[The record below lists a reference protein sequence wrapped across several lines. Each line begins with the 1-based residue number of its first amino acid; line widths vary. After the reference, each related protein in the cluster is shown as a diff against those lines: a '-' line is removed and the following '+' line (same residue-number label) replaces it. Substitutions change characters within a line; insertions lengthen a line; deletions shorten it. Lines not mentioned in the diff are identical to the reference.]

1 MSSRGNP
8 LSGAAAIAGIGA
20 TEFSKDSGRSELH
33 LACEAVLAAIADAG
47 LEPSDVDGMV
57 TFTADTNAE
66 IHVARNTGM
75 GELTFFSRI
84 PHGGGAACGTI
95 QQAAMAVAT
104 GAAEVV
110 VCYRA
115 FNERSGVR
123 YGLGQAGRPLETG
136 ADSAAY
142 AWLNPFGLSTPA
154 QWVAM
159 FARRYMHEYG
169 ATSEDFGRVAVVD
182 RRHAAN
188 NPAAWFYQR
197 PITLEDHQASR
208 WIAEP
213 LHLLDCCQETDGGQA
228 LVVVSAE
235 RARDLPHPPA
245 VILGA
250 AQGTGDDQHMM
261 TSYYRPVIT
270 GIPEMGLV
278 GRQLYTQ
285 SGLRPGDVDAAILY
299 DHFTPL
305 VLPQLEELGFCGVG
319 EARDFIADGN
329 LEIGGRLPLNTHGG
343 QLGEAYLHGM
353 NGIAE
358 AVRLVRG
365 ASVNQPAGPD
375 GRGVNNVIVTAGTG
389 VPTSGLLLGRDM

>member
-1 MSSRGNP
+1 MR
-8 LSGAAAIAGIGA
+8 AASVLPGSAAVVGIGA
-20 TEFSKDSGRSELH
+20 TEFSKNSGRSELQ
-33 LACEAVLAAIADAG
+33 LACEAVLAAVADAG
-47 LEPSDVDGMV
+47 LVPADVDGLV
-57 TFTADTNAE
+57 TFTAETNSE

-75 GELTFFSRI
+75 GEVTFFSRI
-84 PHGGGAACGTI
+84 GYGGGAGCGTV

-115 FNERSGVR
+115 FNERSGER
-123 YGLGQAGRPLETG
+123 YGLGQADRPMDTS
-136 ADSAAY
+136 ADRAAY
-142 AWLNPFGLSTPA
+142 AWMTPSGLNTPA

-169 ATSEDFGRVAVVD
+169 AGSEDFGRVAVVD

-188 NPAAWFYQR
+188 NPAAWFHGR
-197 PITLEDHQASR
+197 PITLADHQSSP

-213 LHLLDCCQETDGGQA
+213 LRLLDCCQETDGGQA

-245 VILGA
+245 VIRGA
-250 AQGTGDDQHMM
+250 AQGLGDDQHMM
-261 TSYYRPVIT
+261 TSYYRPSIS

-278 GRQLYTQ
+278 GRQLYGQ
-285 SGLRPGDVDAAILY
+285 SGLGPGDIDAAVLY

-305 VLPQLEELGFCGVG
+305 VLPQLEELGFCGTG
-319 EARDFIADGN
+319 EAKDFIADGH
-329 LEIGGRLPLNTHGG
+329 LDLGGRLPLNTHGG

-358 AVRLVRG
+358 GVRLVRG
-365 ASVNQPAGPD
+365 TSVNQPD
-375 GRGVNNVIVTAGTG
+375 GVGQVLVTAGTG
-389 VPTSGLLLGRDM
+389 VPTSGLILGTGR